1 MTIPSVVF
9 PNLRHIFQELCR
21 KLPGTSCIISGSI
34 AFYSTVTDFA
44 RFRGCST
51 FFPLQMATW

>member
-1 MTIPSVVF
+1 MTRPSVVF

-21 KLPGTSCIISGSI
+21 KLPGTSGNFRELPGTSCIISGSI

-44 RFRGCST
+44 RFRG
-51 FFPLQMATW
+51 